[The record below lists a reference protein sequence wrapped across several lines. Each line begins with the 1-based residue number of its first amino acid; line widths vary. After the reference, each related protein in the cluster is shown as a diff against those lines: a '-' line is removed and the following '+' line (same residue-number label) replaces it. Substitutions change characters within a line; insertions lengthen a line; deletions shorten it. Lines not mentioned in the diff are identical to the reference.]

1 MSGYCGRLTKEGP
14 FDSVRS
20 AHRHASFSTSSPS
33 LLSTEAGC
41 LSGLLGPTQSLAYR
55 RMEPYGVILLVV
67 LIFTGTVGRVIW
79 PMIVVVEALLL

>member
-1 MSGYCGRLTKEGP
+1 
-14 FDSVRS
+14 V
-20 AHRHASFSTSSPS
+20 
-33 LLSTEAGC
+33 

-79 PMIVVVEALLL
+79 PMIAIVEALLL